1 MSAQPA
7 AAIIVVGAAGGIG
20 VEIVKR
26 LAPRATVIGVVQND
40 AQIGIAVG
48 AGARQAIVCDIG
60 DSAAVQAAV
69 AELGVLSAGRI
80 AGLVICAAM
89 QPVGAVE
96 AVPRADLERLFAVNV
111 FGAMELVQGL
121 LPALRQNSG
130 RIVLF
135 SSMAGRLAAPLLGA
149 YSATKFALEA
159 LADALRRELH
169 GSGVSVSLIEP
180 GGVDTPMAAAQGSLA
195 DQGLQ
200 RLSPELQTTYGALYR
215 GYRAM
220 TAKALKYASTPQA
233 VAAVA
238 CEAALESASPKPRY
252 LVGTD
257 AKLTISIAKMLST
270 SMMDALLFKAT
281 VAK

>member
-1 MSAQPA
+1 MSIEPA
-7 AAIIVVGAAGGIG
+7 ASIIVVGAAGGIG

-26 LAPRATVIGVVQND
+26 LAQRTTVIGIVQNG
-40 AQIGIAVG
+40 AQIAIALA
-48 AGARQAIVCDIG
+48 AGAKQAIVCDIT
-60 DSAAVQAAV
+60 DSAAVQSALG
-69 AELGVLSAGRI
+69 ELEEISAGRI
-80 AGLVICAAM
+80 SGLVVCAAM

-96 AVPRADLERLFAVNV
+96 TVSRSELERLFAVNV

-121 LPALRQNSG
+121 LPALRRNHG

-135 SSMAGRLAAPLLGA
+135 SSMAGRLSAPLLGA
-149 YSATKFALEA
+149 YSATKYALEA
-159 LADALRRELH
+159 LADALRRELRD
-169 GSGVSVSLIEP
+169 SGVSVSLIEP

-195 DQGLQ
+195 EQGLQ
-200 RLSPELQTTYGALYR
+200 RLSPELQKVYGPLYR

-220 TAKALKYASTPQA
+220 TAKALKYASTPAA

-238 CEAALESASPKPRY
+238 CEAVIDSPAPKPRY

-257 AKLTISIAKMLST
+257 ANLMVMTAKMLST
-270 SMMDALLFKAT
+270 SMMDALLVKAT